1 MKLKKYLEFIKESID
16 IDDVFEF
23 SEDDFLEYLLD
34 LKDEGWLIRVDSGFV
49 KEVDVYDYR
58 ESKYNTKE
66 EEFTELVIPGKEV
79 EKSYM
84 INVIKGRNTT
94 DEDVT
99 DSLLFA
105 HDIIKDVT
113 GAREIK
119 VIEVDVYDY
128 RSVDIND
135 VIVKG
140 GIFIGKDLNIEEQI
154 EINNISFFIKTGKR
168 VEFKQIDVAKYYEWE
183 YDNSDEKGNI
193 YTHVELEDMANW
205 MLRKNSEY
213 KDLLVKGKE
222 YMWYYYDLS
231 NYIPDTQS
239 LFQYTLNK
247 ENEVLLIKSMIKES
261 GGLEEFINHIGDEC
275 SDEAYDNVKEKSEKE
290 VIEYLLKERFYS
302 SIKELSSNS
311 EIYSD
316 ISSLVADWEMWAH
329 VDDNYDELLSEFD
342 DIVGK
347 EFEYKR
353 IKKEVTKKF
362 KTKDSEGNI
371 IFKEYQ
377 SEEIFYE
384 IPFDN
389 KWLLEYDYDFRD
401 PESEYLLN
409 NFKNIYELITIEGEH
424 DLNPRI
430 TDWGNVDNKALNSEI
445 SAILNRYLKK

>member
-1 MKLKKYLEFIKESID
+1 MRLKKYLEFIKESID
-16 IDDVFEF
+16 IDNIFEF
-23 SEDDFLEYLLD
+23 NDDDFLEYFLD

-66 EEFTELVIPGKEV
+66 EFTELVIPGKEV
-79 EKSYM
+79 EKAYFIFITKSSR
-84 INVIKGRNTT
+84 KTT
-94 DEDVT
+94 DVDVT

-119 VIEVDVYDY
+119 VLDDDDG
-128 RSVDIND
+128 SVDIND
-135 VIVKG
+135 IIVKG

-154 EINNISFFIKTGKR
+154 EVNGISFFIKTGKKI
-168 VEFKQIDVAKYYEWE
+168 EFKQIDVAKYYDWN

-193 YTHVELEDMANW
+193 YTHVELEDIAYW
-205 MLRKNSEY
+205 MLDKNSQY
-213 KDLLVKGKE
+213 QDSLVKGIE
-222 YMWYYYDLS
+222 YMWDYYEHS
-231 NYIPDTQS
+231 NYTPDTQS
-239 LFQYTLNK
+239 FFQYTLNK
-247 ENEVLLIKSMIKES
+247 ENEILLVKSMIKES

-275 SDEAYDNVKEKSEKE
+275 SDEAYDSVKGKSEEE
-290 VIEYLLKERFYS
+290 VIDYLLKERFYS

-316 ISSLVADWEMWAH
+316 ISSLVADWEMSAH
-329 VDDNYDELLSEFD
+329 VDDNYDEILSEFD

-353 IKKEVTKKF
+353 IKKEVTKNF

-389 KWLLEYDYDFRD
+389 KWLLEYKDYDFSD
-401 PESEYLLN
+401 LN
-409 NFKNIYELITIEGEH
+409 NFKNIYDILYEYQGDAYFNY

-430 TDWGNVDNKALNSEI
+430 RDWGNVDSKALNSEI
-445 SAILNRYLKK
+445 SAILNKYLKK

>member
-23 SEDDFLEYLLD
+23 SEDDFLEYFLT

-49 KEVDVYDYR
+49 KEIDIHDYR
-58 ESKYNTKE
+58 GSKYNTIE
-66 EEFTELVIPGKEV
+66 GFTELVLPGKEV
-79 EKSYM
+79 EKAYF
-84 INVIKGRNTT
+84 IDIFKNKGVTN
-94 DEDVT
+94 EDLT

-105 HDIIKDVT
+105 YDIIKDVT

-119 VIEVDVYDY
+119 VIGDDGP
-128 RSVDIND
+128 VDIND

-154 EINNISFFIKTGKR
+154 EINNISFFIKTGKK
-168 VEFKQIDVAKYYEWE
+168 VEFKEIDVAKYYEWE

-193 YTHVELEDMANW
+193 YTHVELEDMADW
-205 MLRKNSEY
+205 MLSKNSGY
-213 KDLLVKGKE
+213 KDSLVKGIE
-222 YMWYYYDLS
+222 YMWDYYDHS

-275 SDEAYDNVKEKSEKE
+275 SDEVYDNVKEKSEEE

-316 ISSLVADWEMWAH
+316 ISSLVADWEMSAH

-362 KTKDSEGNI
+362 KTKDSEGNT

-389 KWLLEYDYDFRD
+389 KWLLEHYDFD
-401 PESEYLLN
+401 DLN
-409 NFKNIYELITIEGEH
+409 NFRNIYDILYEYQSYTYFNYF

-445 SAILNRYLKK
+445 SAILNKYLKK